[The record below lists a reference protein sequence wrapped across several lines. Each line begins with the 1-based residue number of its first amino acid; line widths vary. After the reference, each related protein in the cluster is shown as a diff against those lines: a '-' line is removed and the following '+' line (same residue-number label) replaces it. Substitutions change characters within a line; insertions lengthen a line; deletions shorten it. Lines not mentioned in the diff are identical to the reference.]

1 MPGFDLAR
9 APGPGTYLPPPVG
22 LDESVSK
29 RIADVIGLARRKGYR
44 KIGIATCGRSEPVV
58 EALSTRLV
66 RAGFEVIFPAAL
78 QQAIAESEPWLPAL
92 LDLSAAAESGCDPI
106 AQADV
111 LNAAGSDFNIAVG
124 LCMGCDSVLFRH
136 AEAPTTVLC
145 CAGSQALVTE
155 MVGADRGV

>member
-1 MPGFDLAR
+1 MPRICPYLRAVSATMRYESPLCPWCPDSIRAWRQGQPFGPQSSTGSPMPGFDLAR

-92 LDLSAAAESGCDPI
+92 LDLSAAAESG
-106 AQADV
+106 
-111 LNAAGSDFNIAVG
+111 
-124 LCMGCDSVLFRH
+124 
-136 AEAPTTVLC
+136 
-145 CAGSQALVTE
+145 
-155 MVGADRGV
+155 

>member
-1 MPGFDLAR
+1 MGSQPDSAAAERSRSAGSQGSDSAMACCSAAGKITSNPAR
-9 APGPGTYLPPPVG
+9 TSL
-22 LDESVSK
+22 
-29 RIADVIGLARRKGYR
+29 
-44 KIGIATCGRSEPVV
+44 
-58 EALSTRLV
+58 ALSTRLV

-155 MVGADRGV
+155 MV